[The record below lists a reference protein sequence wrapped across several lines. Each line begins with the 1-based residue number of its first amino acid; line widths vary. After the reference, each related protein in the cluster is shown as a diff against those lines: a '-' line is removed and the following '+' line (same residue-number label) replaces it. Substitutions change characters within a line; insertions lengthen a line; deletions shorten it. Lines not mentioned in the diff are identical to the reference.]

1 MRLIGLLALGVKTML
16 ILLMTYAIFY
26 IPLDWF
32 TMKIGKKMPWYVPF
46 IPAFLIWQLAGYAA
60 RVAAQ

>member
-1 MRLIGLLALGVKTML
+1 MI